1 MSSAGWR
8 KAKKYNW
15 KDTNLALFGSDV
27 EKNIKKESAATEPA
41 WQNAGKKVGLQIW
54 RIEKFQVKAWPKE
67 KYGKFFDGDSYIILN
82 TFKQDESEELN
93 FDVHFWIGKYS
104 TQDEYGTAAYKTVEL
119 DTFLDDVPIQHREVQ
134 DHESD
139 LFKSYF
145 KEITILRGGVM
156 SGFRHV
162 EEETYETRLLH
173 FCGTRKV
180 IEIKEIPRC
189 KELLDTNDVFILDK
203 GMMIYQWNG
212 NGSNKDERFKAMQHI
227 IGIKNER
234 AGKPQSEVLEEESTS
249 SDHEFYTSLDE
260 EKDEEE
266 DEVDQS
272 GPTELYRLSDQT
284 GNLKFNLE
292 KEGSISKSDLDS
304 KDVFV
309 IDTKKM
315 LYVWIGKE
323 SSPSEKKNAMGYA
336 HKYLQS
342 KQNSCIP
349 ISCCKEG
356 TKNRQIELAFAA

>member
-1 MSSAGWR
+1 MSGLR

-27 EKNIKKESAATEPA
+27 EKNIKKESAETEPA
-41 WQNAGKKVGLQIW
+41 WKNAGKKVGLQIW
-54 RIEKFQVKAWPKE
+54 RIEKFQVKDWPKE
-67 KYGKFFDGDSYIILN
+67 KYGMFYDGDSYIVLS
-82 TFKQDESEELN
+82 TYKEDDSEELN
-93 FDVHFWIGKYS
+93 YDVHFWIGKFS

-119 DTFLDDVPIQHREVQ
+119 DTFLDDVPVQHREVQ

-145 KEITILRGGVM
+145 KNITILRGGVM

-180 IEIKEIPRC
+180 VEIKEIPRC
-189 KELLDTNDVFILDK
+189 KDLLDENDVYILDR

-212 NGSNKDERFKAMQHI
+212 QGSNKDERFKAMQHI
-227 IGIKNER
+227 IDLKNQR
-234 AGKPQSEVLEEESTS
+234 AGKPQSEVLEQESTAP
-249 SDHEFYTSLDE
+249 DHEFYTCLDE
-260 EKDEEE
+260 EKEDEEE
-266 DEVDQS
+266 DVEET

-284 GNLKFNLE
+284 GNLKFKLE
-292 KEGSISKSDLDS
+292 KQGSISKGDLDS

-315 LYVWIGKE
+315 LFVWIGKD
-323 SSPSEKKNAMGYA
+323 SSNSEKKNAMTYA

-342 KQNSCIP
+342 KINCFIP
-349 ISCCKEG
+349 ISCCLEG
-356 TKNRQIELAFAA
+356 SKSHQIDLAFAA